1 MIKYKTIQGNKT
13 VVIED
18 GRVMLFDSGG
28 NLEKENCPLLPNY
41 MNFLLEVNFI
51 SLLFSGDTLE
61 IYTILSNGE
70 SKRYV
75 RSRDPLIMQKFID
88 FGHIIR
94 VLQRQGKENNIRY
107 NQIIYVYQKDIDIK
121 WIVEEI
127 LKTC

>member
-41 MNFLLEVNFI
+41 MNFLLEGNFI

>member
-41 MNFLLEVNFI
+41 MNFLLDGNFI

>member
-41 MNFLLEVNFI
+41 MNFLLEGNFI

-107 NQIIYVYQKDIDIK
+107 NQIIYVYPKDIDIN

>member
-41 MNFLLEVNFI
+41 MNFLLDGNFI

-107 NQIIYVYQKDIDIK
+107 NQIIYVYQKDIDIN

>member
-28 NLEKENCPLLPNY
+28 TLEKENCPLLPNY
-41 MNFLLEVNFI
+41 MNFLLDANFI
-51 SLLFSGDTLE
+51 SLLFSGDILE

-70 SKRYV
+70 TKRYV
-75 RSRDPLIMQKFID
+75 RSRDPFIMQKFID

-107 NQIIYVYQKDIDIK
+107 NQIIYVYQKDIDIN